1 MAKRGRRAKK
11 NRIDINVAVVFM
23 LLISILLAI
32 LIYTKSGYIGEH
44 LSPILGGIM
53 GAIKYIIPIGTF
65 LIAIYMTTEDKE
77 YLISKLIQYAIFLV
91 CIATM
96 LSVFQFSKGNLD
108 TNSQFEEVVQQ
119 GYELGEIDNGG
130 GAIGTAIAFAL
141 IGLLG
146 EIGTV
151 ILCIGIAAI
160 LLVFMFGIKP
170 AEMIAEFIET
180 RRENREERRIEKEEI
195 RASRAK
201 ETENVGGEA
210 EGKKETKRERK
221 LRERE
226 EQRKEA
232 EQIAEK

>member
-96 LSVFQFSKGNLD
+96 LSVFQR
-108 TNSQFEEVVQQ
+108 
-119 GYELGEIDNGG
+119 
-130 GAIGTAIAFAL
+130 
-141 IGLLG
+141 
-146 EIGTV
+146 
-151 ILCIGIAAI
+151 
-160 LLVFMFGIKP
+160 
-170 AEMIAEFIET
+170 ET
-180 RRENREERRIEKEEI
+180 
-195 RASRAK
+195 
-201 ETENVGGEA
+201 
-210 EGKKETKRERK
+210 
-221 LRERE
+221 
-226 EQRKEA
+226 
-232 EQIAEK
+232 

>member
-11 NRIDINVAVVFM
+11 TSKFDINVAVVFM
-23 LLISILLAI
+23 FLISILLAI

-44 LSPILGGIM
+44 LSPILGGVM

-65 LIAIYMTTEDKE
+65 LIAIYMTTEDKD
-77 YLISKLIQYAIFLV
+77 YLVSKLIQYGIFLV

-96 LSVFQFSKGNLD
+96 LSVFQFSNNNFDINDDFATVEK
-108 TNSQFEEVVQQ
+108 SA
-119 GYELGEIDNGG
+119 YERGTQDIGG
-130 GAIGTAIAFAL
+130 GIIGTTVAYWL

-146 EIGTV
+146 EVGTV

-201 ETENVGGEA
+201 EA
-210 EGKKETKRERK
+210 EEEPEGRKETKRERR

-226 EQRKEA
+226 EQRREA
-232 EQIAEK
+232 ER